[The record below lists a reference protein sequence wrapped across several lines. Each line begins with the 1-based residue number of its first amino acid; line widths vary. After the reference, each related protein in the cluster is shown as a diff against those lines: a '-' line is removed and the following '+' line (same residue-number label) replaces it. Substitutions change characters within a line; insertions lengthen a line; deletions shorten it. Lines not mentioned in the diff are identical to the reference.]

1 MLQTADIMEDVF
13 ANSVPL
19 ICEALDEIDDEDK
32 FAFVGST
39 IQTYLS
45 SLIDYCLYKDYLILK
60 DSALSLEW
68 QRKLAERLVEILKEM
83 ETENA

>member
-1 MLQTADIMEDVF
+1 MLQTSDIMGDAFV
-13 ANSVPL
+13 NSVPQ
-19 ICEALDEIDDEDK
+19 ICEALDAIDDEDK

-45 SLIDYCLYKDYLILK
+45 SLINYCLFKDYSISK
-60 DSALSLEW
+60 DSAVSLEW

-83 ETENA
+83 ESENA